1 MKPCPVA
8 SLICSFIVTLVPLA
22 KSNAD
27 DRSKQIDRFI
37 EDGYRLNKV
46 IPNPPASDEMF
57 LRRIYLDVAGRIPT
71 MQETDAFLKSTGTG
85 KRAALINQLLS
96 SEAYVSHT
104 FNYWADILRLQT
116 DMKGSAGYAY
126 AEWLKEA
133 IRENKPYDQFV
144 TELITSSDSVWENGA
159 VGFYLR
165 DEDMPLDHM
174 AYTTQVFLGTRMVC
188 AQCHNHPFDKW
199 KQMDFYKMAAYTY
212 GVSTNVKP
220 ENFAK
225 VDSRLERMERRR
237 SYKGLDRYVRNALDD
252 ILQPLSYG
260 VRDTERMLQLPK
272 DYQYRDG
279 KPGEDV
285 KAGTPF
291 GSKLSLRKGREGLA
305 EWMTSPEN
313 PRFATVIAN
322 RLWKRALG
330 VGLIEPLDDFKDE
343 TKANNERL
351 MDYLAKLIVSVKFDQ
366 REFLRVVYNT
376 RTYQR
381 EATTTD
387 VDIAKYAFP
396 GPVLRRMSAEQ
407 LWDSLMTITVPA
419 IDERPGS
426 GKYAKRLDAM
436 RKQSE
441 AMQQKDPKEITD
453 IAIQMGELERD
464 FDADTE
470 KLRADI
476 LAAREAGDDSL
487 RRKLRKELEEKEKL
501 KDAKLA
507 DLQGKLTLSEDM
519 MMTMSRDYDSDV
531 DEGDKNKDDRWKG
544 YSKDFI
550 RASQLPS
557 PAPNGHFLGQFG
569 QSEREVI
576 DGSENEASV
585 AQVLTLLNGK
595 IFAEITRK
603 NALIME
609 NISAAD
615 TTEAKGNALFMTM
628 LNRLPHDKERS
639 LIDAQFAKETPEKA
653 AQSLVWALLNTREFA
668 FVQ

>member
-1 MKPCPVA
+1 
-8 SLICSFIVTLVPLA
+8 
-22 KSNAD
+22 
-27 DRSKQIDRFI
+27 
-37 EDGYRLNKV
+37 
-46 IPNPPASDEMF
+46 
-57 LRRIYLDVAGRIPT
+57 
-71 MQETDAFLKSTGTG
+71 
-85 KRAALINQLLS
+85 
-96 SEAYVSHT
+96 
-104 FNYWADILRLQT
+104 QT

-366 REFLRVVYNT
+366 REFLRVIYNT

-381 EATTTD
+381 EATATD

-628 LNRLPHDKERS
+628 LNRLPNDNERS

>member
-1 MKPCPVA
+1 
-8 SLICSFIVTLVPLA
+8 
-22 KSNAD
+22 
-27 DRSKQIDRFI
+27 
-37 EDGYRLNKV
+37 
-46 IPNPPASDEMF
+46 
-57 LRRIYLDVAGRIPT
+57 
-71 MQETDAFLKSTGTG
+71 
-85 KRAALINQLLS
+85 
-96 SEAYVSHT
+96 
-104 FNYWADILRLQT
+104 
-116 DMKGSAGYAY
+116 MKGSAGYAY

-366 REFLRVVYNT
+366 REFLRVIYNT

-381 EATTTD
+381 EATATD

-419 IDERPGS
+419 IDEKAPGP
-426 GKYAKRLDAM
+426 GK
-436 RKQSE
+436 
-441 AMQQKDPKEITD
+441 
-453 IAIQMGELERD
+453 
-464 FDADTE
+464 
-470 KLRADI
+470 
-476 LAAREAGDDSL
+476 
-487 RRKLRKELEEKEKL
+487 
-501 KDAKLA
+501 
-507 DLQGKLTLSEDM
+507 
-519 MMTMSRDYDSDV
+519 
-531 DEGDKNKDDRWKG
+531 
-544 YSKDFI
+544 
-550 RASQLPS
+550 
-557 PAPNGHFLGQFG
+557 
-569 QSEREVI
+569 
-576 DGSENEASV
+576 
-585 AQVLTLLNGK
+585 
-595 IFAEITRK
+595 
-603 NALIME
+603 
-609 NISAAD
+609 
-615 TTEAKGNALFMTM
+615 
-628 LNRLPHDKERS
+628 
-639 LIDAQFAKETPEKA
+639 
-653 AQSLVWALLNTREFA
+653 
-668 FVQ
+668 